1 MVSDREGGGSVWLG
15 AVRDIAIVLLAL
27 ESIVIG
33 VLLALMLLQLRKL
46 VRLLR
51 EEIAP
56 LMNSANETVGTVH
69 DTVGFVSHSV
79 VDPLIK
85 VSSYTTG
92 TVQALRSL
100 LFIRRKLDRGSNG
113 DSGSSRV

>member
-1 MVSDREGGGSVWLG
+1 MWLG

-27 ESIVIG
+27 ESLVIG

-56 LMNSANETVGTVH
+56 LLNSANETVGTVH
-69 DTVGFVSHSV
+69 ATVDFVSQSV
-79 VDPLIK
+79 VDPLIRA
-85 VSSYTTG
+85 SSYATG
-92 TVQALRSL
+92 TVHALRNL
-100 LFIRRKLDRGSNG
+100 LFVGRRLGRRSNG
-113 DSGSSRV
+113 DSGPSNV

>member
-1 MVSDREGGGSVWLG
+1 MWLG
-15 AVRDIAIVLLAL
+15 VVRDVAIVLLAL
-27 ESIVIG
+27 ESLVIG

-56 LMNSANETVGTVH
+56 LMTSANDTVGTVH
-69 DTVGFVSHSV
+69 DTVDFVSHSV

-92 TVQALRSL
+92 TIQALRSL
-100 LFIRRKLDRGSNG
+100 LFIRHKLGPGSNG
-113 DSGSSRV
+113 DSGSPQA